1 MSKGYEY
8 PFSDALEIGQDLMKG
23 LVGVWGDEDC
33 SDLAIVGSLRRGE
46 SKVRD
51 IDFLCIGNPEWIEG
65 RLEAK
70 GYEIDSS
77 GEKRIIAKDTGGTGG
92 YVCTDKF
99 GDYRYLP
106 NVNVFFTEKDSWGAA
121 LMHTTGPSRYNI
133 RKRNYLKKHMPQVYK
148 LNEYGLYNEEGFK
161 IAGTTEEGIYKILG
175 WDYCPPHRRK

>member
-1 MSKGYEY
+1 MSKGWEY
-8 PFSDALEIGQDLMKG
+8 PHSDALEIGQDLMKG

-70 GYEIDSS
+70 GYEIESS

-92 YVCTDKF
+92 Y
-99 GDYRYLP
+99 GDWAYLP
-106 NVNVFFTEKDSWGAA
+106 HVNVFFTEKDSWGAA

-133 RKRNYLKKHMPQVYK
+133 RKRNYLKKHMPDGNSYK
-148 LNEYGLYNEEGFK
+148 LNEYGLYRDTYK
-161 IAGTTEEGIYKILG
+161 IAGETEEGIYKALG
-175 WDYCPPHRRK
+175 WEYCPPHRRK